1 MKKLV
6 YSIPT
11 ELFEIFL
18 VELNG
23 YGVEV
28 LNKDE
33 NETVFAIY
41 AEDSELE
48 TVKEAVEEIFEDL
61 GNGKLILEEDVEEKN
76 WEEVWKE
83 GIKPIEIPP
92 FILIPEWEIYE
103 GDEFIPIKLK
113 IGMAFGT
120 GYHATTQIMLS
131 LIPKYLSKGDTVLDA
146 GCGSGVLA
154 IASKKLGA
162 SRVLAV
168 DIQDEA
174 IEECKTNAWENEVE
188 IECKKASVDEIN
200 ENFDIVL
207 ANIQI
212 DVFRKVFDNL
222 ANRFNKYLIISGIF
236 KDKEKEEILAMA
248 KNNNL
253 SLVEET
259 SKPEDPKK
267 LEDLWYGFVF
277 KKEN

>member
-259 SKPEDPKK
+259 SKPEDPTK